1 MKLKQNQNRV
11 AMSYS
16 GNVNNKMENY
26 KEGDLMLCAWYQE
39 LSQMI
44 TKVLQPCTEGILVG
58 CLPSTV
64 DSALDWCCPWTAF
77 C

>member
-26 KEGDLMLCAWYQE
+26 KEGDLMLVCLVSRTITNDNKGAAALHRRHSCG
-39 LSQMI
+39 LSAQH
-44 TKVLQPCTEGILVG
+44 C
-58 CLPSTV
+58 
-64 DSALDWCCPWTAF
+64 
-77 C
+77 

>member
-26 KEGDLMLCAWYQE
+26 KEGDLKLMCLVSRTITNDNKGTAAFHRGHSCG
-39 LSQMI
+39 LSAQH
-44 TKVLQPCTEGILVG
+44 C
-58 CLPSTV
+58 
-64 DSALDWCCPWTAF
+64 
-77 C
+77 